1 MSLIAPLISSDN
13 IFPASVV
20 SNPVQSVKRT
30 SRKMV
35 RYIIFLFLNL
45 NYFTIYSI
53 YDRFV
58 MELCIDEI

>member
-1 MSLIAPLISSDN
+1 MSLIAPLISSDS
-13 IFPASVV
+13 FPASVV

-30 SRKMV
+30 SRKTV
-35 RYIIFLFLNL
+35 RYFIFLFLNL